1 MKGVVSGLTAVVF
14 GCFWPGVLSF
24 EWIVWPNFCTDGLH
38 RNYAEFMRGR
48 HLLKLYWWPW
58 DPYTTMDLTSFV
70 EDLYHGGFLSEKQQ
84 VSEILKFSNKME
96 TDTIK
101 AYRM

>member
-1 MKGVVSGLTAVVF
+1 
-14 GCFWPGVLSF
+14 
-24 EWIVWPNFCTDGLH
+24 
-38 RNYAEFMRGR
+38 
-48 HLLKLYWWPW
+48 
-58 DPYTTMDLTSFV
+58 MDLTSFV